1 MFTSVKL
8 KLTVNSQIIVYNKL
22 INKNILSIYLLFL
35 LFIMKRSFRL
45 IKNKYFLSILIL
57 LVILIAFEDTNLY
70 RQFKSLN
77 KLSVL
82 QEVNDLKR
90 IEIEEIKVKINE
102 LTTNPE
108 ELEKFAR
115 ETYRMKKANEVIFL
129 FVEENKQ

>member
-1 MFTSVKL
+1 MK
-8 KLTVNSQIIVYNKL
+8 K
-22 INKNILSIYLLFL
+22 SI
-35 LFIMKRSFRL
+35 RL
-45 IKNKYFLSILIL
+45 IKNKYFLSTLIL
-57 LVILIAFEDTNLY
+57 LVILIAFEDTNIY

-77 KLSVL
+77 KLSEL

-115 ETYRMKKANEVIFL
+115 ETYRMKKENEVIFL
-129 FVEENKQ
+129 FVEKNKQ

>member
-1 MFTSVKL
+1 MK
-8 KLTVNSQIIVYNKL
+8 K
-22 INKNILSIYLLFL
+22 SI
-35 LFIMKRSFRL
+35 RL
-45 IKNKYFLSILIL
+45 IKNKYFLSTLIL
-57 LVILIAFEDTNLY
+57 LVILIAFEDTNIY

-77 KLSVL
+77 KLSAL

-90 IEIEEIKVKINE
+90 TEIEEIKVKIDE

>member
-1 MFTSVKL
+1 M
-8 KLTVNSQIIVYNKL
+8 
-22 INKNILSIYLLFL
+22 
-35 LFIMKRSFRL
+35 
-45 IKNKYFLSILIL
+45 
-57 LVILIAFEDTNLY
+57 VILVVFEDTNIY

-77 KLSVL
+77 KLSEL
-82 QEVNDLKR
+82 KEVNDLKR

-129 FVEENKQ
+129 FVEEDQK

>member
-1 MFTSVKL
+1 MK
-8 KLTVNSQIIVYNKL
+8 K
-22 INKNILSIYLLFL
+22 SI
-35 LFIMKRSFRL
+35 RL
-45 IKNKYFLSILIL
+45 IKNKYFLSTLIL
-57 LVILIAFEDTNLY
+57 LVILIAFEYTNIY

-77 KLSVL
+77 KLSEL

-115 ETYRMKKANEVIFL
+115 ETYRMKKENEVIFL
-129 FVEENKQ
+129 FVEKNKQ

>member
-1 MFTSVKL
+1 
-8 KLTVNSQIIVYNKL
+8 
-22 INKNILSIYLLFL
+22 
-35 LFIMKRSFRL
+35 MKRSFQL

-70 RQFKSLN
+70 RQFKATN
-77 KLSVL
+77 KLSAL
-82 QEVNDLKR
+82 QEANDSKR
-90 IEIEEIKVKINE
+90 MEIEEIKVKINE

-108 ELEKFAR
+108 ELEKYAR

>member
-1 MFTSVKL
+1 M
-8 KLTVNSQIIVYNKL
+8 
-22 INKNILSIYLLFL
+22 
-35 LFIMKRSFRL
+35 
-45 IKNKYFLSILIL
+45 ILI
-57 LVILIAFEDTNLY
+57 VFEDTNIY

-82 QEVNDLKR
+82 QEANDLKR

-129 FVEENKQ
+129 FAEEDKQ

>member
-1 MFTSVKL
+1 
-8 KLTVNSQIIVYNKL
+8 
-22 INKNILSIYLLFL
+22 
-35 LFIMKRSFRL
+35 MKRSFRL
-45 IKNKYFLSILIL
+45 IKNKYFLSTLIL
-57 LVILIAFEDTNLY
+57 LVILIAFEDTNIY
-70 RQFKSLN
+70 RQFKAIN
-77 KLSVL
+77 KLSAL

-115 ETYRMKKANEVIFL
+115 ETYRMKKPNEVIFL

>member
-1 MFTSVKL
+1 
-8 KLTVNSQIIVYNKL
+8 
-22 INKNILSIYLLFL
+22 
-35 LFIMKRSFRL
+35 MKRSIRL
-45 IKNKYFLSILIL
+45 IKDKYFLSTLIL
-57 LVILIAFEDTNLY
+57 LVILVAFEDTNIY

-77 KLSVL
+77 KLSAL

-115 ETYRMKKANEVIFL
+115 ETYRMKKENEIIFL

>member
-1 MFTSVKL
+1 M
-8 KLTVNSQIIVYNKL
+8 
-22 INKNILSIYLLFL
+22 
-35 LFIMKRSFRL
+35 
-45 IKNKYFLSILIL
+45 ILI
-57 LVILIAFEDTNLY
+57 VFEDTNIY

-82 QEVNDLKR
+82 QEANDLKR

-129 FVEENKQ
+129 FSEEDKQ

>member
-1 MFTSVKL
+1 MK
-8 KLTVNSQIIVYNKL
+8 K
-22 INKNILSIYLLFL
+22 SI
-35 LFIMKRSFRL
+35 RL
-45 IKNKYFLSILIL
+45 IKNKYFISTLIL
-57 LVILIAFEDTNLY
+57 LVILIAFEDTNIF

-77 KLSVL
+77 KLSEL
-82 QEVNDLKR
+82 QELNDLKR

-129 FVEENKQ
+129 FVEENQQ

>member
-1 MFTSVKL
+1 
-8 KLTVNSQIIVYNKL
+8 
-22 INKNILSIYLLFL
+22 
-35 LFIMKRSFRL
+35 MKKSFRL
-45 IKNKYFLSILIL
+45 IKNKYFLSTFIL
-57 LVILIAFEDTNLY
+57 LVILIVFEDTNIY

-77 KLSVL
+77 KLSTL

-108 ELEKFAR
+108 ELEEFAR

-129 FVEENKQ
+129 FVEEDKQ

>member
-1 MFTSVKL
+1 
-8 KLTVNSQIIVYNKL
+8 
-22 INKNILSIYLLFL
+22 
-35 LFIMKRSFRL
+35 MKRSIRL
-45 IKNKYFLSILIL
+45 IKDKYFLSTLIL
-57 LVILIAFEDTNLY
+57 LVILVAFEDTNIY

-77 KLSVL
+77 KLSEL

-115 ETYRMKKANEVIFL
+115 ETYRMKKPNEVIFL
-129 FVEENKQ
+129 FVEENK